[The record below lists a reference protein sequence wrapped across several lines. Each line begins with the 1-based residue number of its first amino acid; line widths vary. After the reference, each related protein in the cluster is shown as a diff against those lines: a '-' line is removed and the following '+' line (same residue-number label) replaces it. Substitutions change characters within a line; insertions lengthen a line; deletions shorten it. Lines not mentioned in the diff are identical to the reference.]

1 MPLSTGTETA
11 QAAFRTEFIQRH
23 GEMIFMKMP
32 YLLCSAVLLTSVA
45 LTGCGNDEADKKAE
59 VETTAPVAEDAQG
72 EPAKTAEVEAQMNTT
87 GEAVEEKAETVEEKA
102 EAVVE
107 AGKEIAVD
115 AAQAVTETAT
125 DMVKGAQ
132 DMAADVAD
140 GAASL
145 ADEAMGSEESTPAE
159 AEEKAAQ

>member
-1 MPLSTGTETA
+1 MPLSAGTETA
-11 QAAFRTEFIQRH
+11 QAAFWAVIIQRH
-23 GEMIFMKMP
+23 GEMTFMKMP

-59 VETTAPVAEDAQG
+59 VQTTAPAAEEAQA
-72 EPAKTAEVEAQMNTT
+72 EPAKTAEVEAQVKTT
-87 GEAVEEKAETVEEKA
+87 VEAVEEKAETVEEKA

-107 AGKEIAVD
+107 EGKEMAAD

-132 DMAADVAD
+132 DMAADVA
-140 GAASL
+140 AEASAL
-145 ADEAMGSEESTPAE
+145 ADEAMGSEENTPAE